1 MLLTKA
7 RYDFITNKSVKMCV
21 QDCRLI
27 SIVEGRGFKDFCN
40 ALNPAYK
47 VPVHATVEAH
57 LKLEYGNKK
66 DELISQLKEQ
76 DIAFT
81 TNLWSSLGK
90 QARIYYSK
98 LSVHK

>member
-1 MLLTKA
+1 
-7 RYDFITNKSVKMCV
+7 MCA
-21 QDCRLI
+21 QDCRPI

-47 VPVHATVEAH
+47 VPVHATVKAH
-57 LKLEYGNKK
+57 LKLEYGKKK

-81 TNLWSSLGK
+81 TDL
-90 QARIYYSK
+90 
-98 LSVHK
+98 